1 MTLITDNLF
10 LVLSAM
16 GLGQLNEKPVTST
29 PRTDL
34 QNNQRPSVIIGPLN
48 KEETVH
54 NINLENRNDHT
65 APVFYDESG
74 VNTPGSRMDHAPPIF
89 YGTPDEVVINK
100 RSPLS
105 IQPYNSLFLNI
116 YKRPAITFEDSS
128 SETLPLENLDN
139 MAVMKIELEPKP
151 SSYYPNISPLKK
163 PDKKIEYGPQ
173 LQTFIYKPS
182 DIMIQENND
191 GENIK
196 IPEANERMDSM
207 MDIVQFSTL
216 PGEQNNEEEIY
227 DRLPAPDDQQ
237 FAGGNHPGQYRQQI
251 YQPNQQTPIKSIFK
265 RNTEP
270 ETEDPRFQTIDSL
283 LTDLDTDVIE
293 RMVEHLNSEN
303 FDEFDDEMQKAI
315 SRRSGEVMTKDTEND
330 VHDMDVSAS
339 DVAEDTE
346 YDVHDID
353 VSASDVAEDRMD
365 IGRGIDPGLLQEY

>member
-1 MTLITDNLF
+1 
-10 LVLSAM
+10 M
-16 GLGQLNEKPVTST
+16 GLGELNVEKPVTST

-116 YKRPAITFEDSS
+116 YKRPSITFEDSS

-196 IPEANERMDSM
+196 FPEANERMDSM

-227 DRLPAPDDQQ
+227 DRLPAPDDQL

-303 FDEFDDEMQKAI
+303 FDEFDEEMQKAI
-315 SRRSGEVMTKDTEND
+315 SRRSGEVMTEDTEYD